1 MWFIDME
8 NLFHSYFERKN
19 DKVLTFDFV
28 YFPNFEISTSLLLA
42 APSKIS
48 AAQFQN
54 LVSIGG
60 ACKRKSGNT
69 FCCLLQFKLLTYCF
83 SQSSPNRVLLTP

>member
-8 NLFHSYFERKN
+8 NLFHSYFEIKN
-19 DKVLTFDFV
+19 DKVLTFDFL

-48 AAQFQN
+48 ATQFQN

-60 ACKRKSGNT
+60 AC
-69 FCCLLQFKLLTYCF
+69 
-83 SQSSPNRVLLTP
+83 

>member
-8 NLFHSYFERKN
+8 NLFHSYFERKS
-19 DKVLTFDFV
+19 DKVLTLDFV
-28 YFPNFEISTSLLLA
+28 YFPNFAISTSLLLA

-60 ACKRKSGNT
+60 AC
-69 FCCLLQFKLLTYCF
+69 
-83 SQSSPNRVLLTP
+83 